1 MRRIDRNIKRAV
13 PLLTAAALACLAT
26 SALATTPI
34 LLNDALNLSIEQLL
48 EVKVVSASRYEQK
61 SSEIA
66 GSPQLIKADEI
77 RMSGARNLGEA
88 LSLFGGVHLHND
100 GIYTRLGVRG
110 FLRTGDFNARVLLLL
125 DGRRLNELVFDG
137 AYLGEEGP
145 IDISLIERLE
155 FIPGPGSSV
164 YGSNAFFGV
173 INIITK
179 KVADLRTAQVNLE
192 IAERQ
197 RLRYEGGLA
206 LRFDRGA
213 SGMLQVSRY
222 ESPGR
227 QRSAQEL
234 GRAANATPAGRDK
247 EWANRFYGRYDDG
260 ALSLS
265 AVYVNREVN
274 NANGAYLT
282 APDALQPNRDRL
294 ANVDLAY
301 SKEIAPSLTLATHLS
316 TSDYKFRSFNLADEV
331 AGGTG
336 DNEQIS
342 YARWLD
348 ADVKAIAKWRPDSTL
363 VTGFEVTRVTSL
375 DFEVLVPSLKKVL
388 VDQQSRFTR
397 WGIYAQN
404 DWVPT
409 SAVTLS
415 LGLRLD
421 GQTGRDAV
429 LSPRIGAVY
438 RPSNG
443 SALKLQRGVAFRN
456 PNAYE
461 LYYNAPEVGYRT
473 NPSLREERVTSNEL
487 TFEHEFGQSASLRIS
502 AFNNKVD
509 KLIDFVVDP
518 NDGVL
523 VFSNIGSATVD
534 GLQADMQLMLPSG
547 WLGGSVDGWRA
558 RLSATIQRGESSDA
572 SGVSSDRTLRNS
584 PRSLAH
590 LAVYTPRWQMPTIG
604 GGANGS
610 LAGSVIWQYVGSQQ
624 GRDMT
629 ISSYSILNATL
640 IADNLWPGVSA
651 TLGVKNLLD
660 RGYSYPLGDEFVQTG
675 ERGGARA
682 FWLGARYRFK

>member
-13 PLLTAAALACLAT
+13 PLLTAAVLACFAT
-26 SALATTPI
+26 SALAA
-34 LLNDALNLSIEQLL
+34 LANDVLNLSIEQLL
-48 EVKVVSASRYEQK
+48 AVKVVSASRYEQK

-77 RMSGARNLGEA
+77 RSSGARNLGEA

-110 FLRTGDFNARVLLLL
+110 FLRIGDFNARILLLL
-125 DGRRLNELVFDG
+125 DGRRLNELAYDG

-145 IDISLIERLE
+145 IDVSLIERLE

-179 KVADLRTAQVNLE
+179 KSADLPAAQVNLE
-192 IAERQ
+192 ITERQ

-206 LRFDRGA
+206 LRFDHGA
-213 SGMLQVSRY
+213 SGQLQVSHY

-234 GRAANATPAGRDK
+234 ARAANATPAGRDK

-282 APDALQPNRDRL
+282 TPDALQPNRDRL

-301 SKEIAPSLTLATHLS
+301 SKEVAPSLTLATHLGS
-316 TSDYKFRSFNLADEV
+316 SDYKFRSFNLADEMS
-331 AGGTG
+331 GGTG

-342 YARWLD
+342 RARWLD
-348 ADVKAIAKWRPDSTL
+348 ADIKAIAKWRPDSTL
-363 VTGFEVTRVTSL
+363 VAGFEVTRVTNL

-397 WGIYAQN
+397 WGVYAQN

-409 SAVTLS
+409 SSLTLS

-429 LSPRIGAVY
+429 LSPRIGAIY
-438 RPSNG
+438 RPSNS
-443 SALKLQRGVAFRN
+443 SALKLQHGVAFRN

-461 LYYNAPEVGYRT
+461 LNYNAPEAGYRT

-487 TFEHEFGQSASLRIS
+487 TFEQEFGQRASLRIS

-509 KLIDFVVDP
+509 KLIDFLVDP
-518 NDGVL
+518 SDGIL
-523 VFSNIGSATVD
+523 VFSNIGSATVK
-534 GLQADMQLMLPSG
+534 GVQADMQLALPSD
-547 WLGGSVDGWRA
+547 WFGGSVDGWRA
-558 RLSATIQRGESSDA
+558 RLSATIQRGESIDA
-572 SGVSSDRTLRNS
+572 TSTNGDRSLRNS

-590 LAVYTPRWQMPTIG
+590 LAVYTPHWQVPTIG
-604 GGANGS
+604 GGAHASLMGS
-610 LAGSVIWQYVGSQQ
+610 LTWQYVGSQQ

-629 ISSYSILNATL
+629 VDSYSILNATL
-640 IADNLWPGVSA
+640 VADGLWPGISA

-660 RGYSYPLGDEFVQTG
+660 RSYSYPLGDEYVQTG
-675 ERGGARA
+675 ERGGVRT